1 MTDASEYKA
10 LRAAIREWE
19 HSHGS
24 TPSVR
29 RVCMAARQHLETL
42 SKPER
47 IVVESFIVTAVS
59 VVDRRE
65 PCLYVAGTF
74 VFEEDARLMVQH
86 LQNNSRIRDP
96 RYTKETREI
105 EL

>member
-29 RVCMAARQHLETL
+29 RVCMAARQHLDRL
-42 SKPER
+42 LER
-47 IVVESFIVTAVS
+47 ARSGAPGGTAAS
-59 VVDRRE
+59 
-65 PCLYVAGTF
+65 
-74 VFEEDARLMVQH
+74 
-86 LQNNSRIRDP
+86 
-96 RYTKETREI
+96 
-105 EL
+105 